1 MLFYFIQGC
10 GGGSVSTI
18 SPPTAPPP
26 VAENIQITT
35 PNTVQCVQNV
45 PFSLTLA
52 AQGNSSAVTWTVVS
66 GQLPSGFALDAATG
80 IISGT
85 TSATYGPTIE
95 IQATDGK
102 AQARAQLYF
111 IVWAKLTI
119 PLVNAQSAHLSAPYN
134 LTITGQSST
143 VISWQIV
150 AGQLPPGLS
159 LNSGQFQNNF
169 ANLTGT
175 PTQLGTYTFTIQAQ
189 DLTIPQTA
197 TSNVTIVVDNHL
209 AITKSTLK
217 VGGQNQVF
225 LDSFAAVNGIPPL
238 RWSISGNIPA
248 GLSLNSTSG
257 QLIGT
262 PTDFGGFPYTV
273 SVSDSAAPTA
283 SDSAQGILQLAQ
295 QLQVTGQFNAIYIGQ
310 PYFSSLG
317 IIGGTYPY
325 TWTISSGTLPA
336 GLTLTANGTLTGTPT
351 QIGSKNVSIS
361 VTDSGTPPYAITV
374 SETLNV
380 VPTLLSVLG
389 DPLSPAP
396 VNSVYHSQ
404 IPISGGTPPY
414 SFRLT
419 SGQLPP
425 GLTLDSG
432 TGFIDGTPTQI
443 GTFNFVAGGSDSGNP
458 VQTAPAN
465 DFIEIRSTRARNDSI
480 ATATPFG
487 NSASVSPPLVLSI
500 SPYIDP
506 ISASTANPDTDFY
519 KIIANGGSSVH
530 VETFAQRAWGANTL
544 DSVLEIL
551 DSSGLRYTS
560 CTLPSYSASCL
571 NDDLDSTTLDSGLDF
586 KVPGPPTSQTTFYVH
601 VFDWRGDARPDMQY
615 YLNISGVVD
624 PLTISPNSLGVGAT
638 RGASYQQQF
647 TSQGGTGSVVWSV
660 DTGALPA
667 GWSLNTGTGLL
678 SGIATTDGTYTFT
691 IKATDSANPPQS
703 ARVQFTILI
712 GEPVV
717 ITSPAVWPN
726 ACVNQPYT
734 FTMTE
739 SGGVPPI
746 RFLGVTSNRWVGI
759 NVDPATGIY
768 TGSSSVTGTFT
779 GTAGA
784 YDSAQPP
791 SSAGQTINLTVVNCP

>member
-1 MLFYFIQGC
+1 
-10 GGGSVSTI
+10 
-18 SPPTAPPP
+18 
-26 VAENIQITT
+26 
-35 PNTVQCVQNV
+35 
-45 PFSLTLA
+45 LA
-52 AQGNSSAVTWTVVS
+52 AQGNSSAVTWSVIN
-66 GQLPSGFALDAATG
+66 GQLPAGFALDAATG

-85 TSATYGPTIE
+85 TAASYGPTIE

-111 IVWAKLTI
+111 IVWAKLAI
-119 PLVNAQSAHLSAPYN
+119 PPVNAQVAHLNAPYS
-134 LTITGQSST
+134 LTITAQGST
-143 VISWQIV
+143 AIASWQITG
-150 AGQLPPGLS
+150 GQLPPGLS
-159 LNSGQFQNNF
+159 FNPGQYDV
-169 ANLTGT
+169 ASVSGT
-175 PTQLGTYTFTIQAQ
+175 PSQLGTYTFTIQAQ
-189 DLTIPQTA
+189 DLTMPQTA
-197 TSNVTIVVDNHL
+197 TVAVTIVVDIHL

-238 RWSISGNIPA
+238 HWSISGNMPA

-257 QLIGT
+257 QLTGT

-273 SVSDSAAPTA
+273 SVNDSASPPS

-295 QLQVTGQFNAIYIGQ
+295 QLRVTGQFSPIYIGQ
-310 PYFSSLG
+310 GYFSALG
-317 IIGGTYPY
+317 VTGGTYPY

-336 GLTLTANGTLTGTPT
+336 GLTLTANGTLTGTPS
-351 QIGSKNVSIS
+351 QLGASNVSIS
-361 VTDSGTPPYAITV
+361 VTDSGTPQYVVTV

-396 VNSVYHSQ
+396 VNSAYHSQ

-443 GTFNFVAGGSDSGNP
+443 GTFNFVAGASDSGNP
-458 VQTAPAN
+458 LQTATAN
-465 DFIEIRSTRARNDSI
+465 DFIEIRSIRARNDSI
-480 ATATPFG
+480 ATATPLG

-519 KIIANGGSSVH
+519 KIIAKGGSSVH
-530 VETFAQRAWGANTL
+530 VETFAQRSWGANTL

-551 DSSGLRYTS
+551 NSSGVRYTS

-571 NDDLDSTTLDSGLDF
+571 NDDVDSTTLDSGLDF

-638 RGASYQQQF
+638 RGASYQQQL

-660 DTGALPA
+660 EAGALPS

-678 SGIATTDGTYTFT
+678 SGIATTDGTYTFA

-712 GEPVV
+712 AEPVV

-739 SGGVPPI
+739 SGGIPPI
-746 RFLGVTSNRWVGI
+746 RFLGVTSNRWIPI

-791 SSAGQTINLTVVNCP
+791 SSAGQAISLTVVNCP